1 MTKLYINQLIKK
13 TMSKLFALAA
23 SMLVCMASYAQWTK
37 PSAPAMSEMVIGEEC
52 YLYNKDAGGFLVG
65 ANDYGTRASVSPT
78 FGHKIYIE
86 KGTAEGSYYIG
97 NYVLQGG
104 MKDNVAYMYMYS
116 WDGIWVDQT
125 KTGSTNNQYTFEK
138 QEDGT
143 YKIGVSP
150 ENENVNPTVF
160 QDAYLG
166 TIIPEND
173 TKVYLCYLFNIKG
186 YTLDQFQMIWY
197 FVSPANYQAFTTAVV
212 QYNSAMTLAATISKA
227 EQTAGVDQTVL
238 TAAKDA
244 YANTSTTAEV
254 LQSCNTSLEEAILHA
269 QTRQATADA
278 PVEVLSL
285 LGIATDFNDT
295 GTSGWESTT
304 GAAHKQAANA
314 NNAANSEIT
323 GNHYENWSGEPF
335 TPGKIY
341 ATAKYLLPGV
351 YRLSALAFSSAD
363 NCSYLFAGPNRRL
376 VTSKK
381 IDVEEPMDVYTV
393 VSSADTLTV
402 GLDVTVKAA
411 NWVGLDNVG
420 LYYLGSSQEALAKY
434 VAETIAAEPDY
445 DTQMAEGGLLCQQTV
460 FEAYR
465 NARTALQNA
474 ANVAE
479 AETLYTAFAAAS
491 KALAEN
497 VAAYNAFEELVHVAE
512 EFLSSTTSSSDEV
525 ALLSDYLID
534 DSPAGES
541 YNGNGSVPVI
551 LANCVLDVAQLAKE
565 CEYLE
570 RLIINAKANAKED
583 GDDCTDLLLNPRFAE
598 SGGWQGVTN
607 ASIVWPRGKTDVFPV
622 VEAYNVAFNI
632 YQELTSLQNGLYELT
647 LQSAFR
653 PGDIYSDEYEALA
666 SAYAY
671 INSFETKI
679 PSGNAP
685 DLAVVNDANQASDA
699 FAAGYFPV
707 TVYGLVTDGTMK
719 LGITNKV
726 RNIENCVLWAGDVRL
741 TFRGKN
747 AEVLADV
754 ISKTM
759 PVANALLSSKAG
771 NAEIAALS
779 AAISD
784 SETAEDKYQALVNL
798 KKAMENVELG
808 TQLYGELAV
817 ALKNLSDAIDNST
830 NADEATLTEA
840 RNLLSTSQAAYE
852 GQTYNNE
859 AAQQAIVDLN
869 SMSVAVKLGKTEP
882 TTEPVDYTSAIVNN
896 NFDPARGDKNTS
908 TIEGWTTTTL
918 NGYKQNTA
926 SYNKNTFSLSQK
938 LSGLPK
944 GNYKVTVHAFY
955 RAGSYEE
962 EEANINSGIDTHL
975 VMLYAQT
982 AEDLFEKP
990 VMNLS
995 EGGVTSMDDVPA
1007 GVNTRTINGIIVPDG
1022 TAASVEFYKKGYYL
1036 NELEFTV
1043 GEDGEATI
1051 GMHLDRTIGSN
1062 DYVVVGEWKLWYLG
1076 DSSAEI
1082 NEQDVTSL
1090 IVNNNFDPARGDKNT
1105 STIEGW
1111 TTTTLNGYKKNTAS
1125 YNKNTFSLS
1134 QKLSGLPEGTYK
1146 VTVHAFYRAGS
1157 YEEEEANI
1165 NKGVDTHLAKFYAAT
1180 TDKTWEK
1187 PLMNLSEGGVT
1198 SMDDVPAGV
1207 KTRTINGIIVPDG
1220 TDASV
1225 EFYKRGYYLNE
1236 LPFYVGNDGDVT
1248 IGMHLDKTIG
1258 SNDYVVVGEWKLYY
1272 YGSGNIVDDV
1282 TGIENVVATENS
1294 LSDKTP
1300 VAVYSIS
1307 GIALPSA
1314 NGKIQ
1319 IVVMKDGTARKVLR
1333 K

>member
-1 MTKLYINQLIKK
+1 MR
-13 TMSKLFALAA
+13 KLFALAA

-37 PSAPAMSEMVIGEEC
+37 PSAPAMSDMVIGEEC

-78 FGHKIYIE
+78 LGHKIYIE

-104 MKDNVAYMYMYS
+104 MKDKVAYMYMYS

-160 QDAYLG
+160 LDAYLG

-173 TKVYLCYLFNIKG
+173 TKVYLCYPFNIKG

-227 EQTAGVDQTVL
+227 EQTAGVDQAVL

-244 YANTSTTAEV
+244 YANTSSTAEV
-254 LQSCNTSLEEAILHA
+254 LQACNTSLEEAILHA

-278 PVEVLSL
+278 PIEVLSL

-304 GAAHKQAANA
+304 GAAHKQAVNA

-393 VSSADTLTV
+393 VSSAETLTV

-445 DTQMAEGGLLCQQTV
+445 DTMMEDGGLMCQKAV
-460 FEAYR
+460 YDAYCT
-465 NARTALQNA
+465 ARTALQNA
-474 ANVAE
+474 ANVTE
-479 AETLYTAFAAAS
+479 AETLYAAFAAAS
-491 KALAEN
+491 TALAEN

-512 EFLSSTTSSSDEV
+512 DFLSSTTSSSDEV

-541 YNGNGSVPVI
+541 YNGNGSVPFI
-551 LANCVLDVAQLAKE
+551 LANCVLDVAQLSKE

-570 RLIINAKANAKED
+570 RLINNAKANAKED
-583 GDDCTDLLLNPRFAE
+583 GDDCTDLLQNPRFAE

-607 ASIVWPRGKTDVFPV
+607 ASIVWPRGNTDDFPV

-632 YQELTSLQNGLYELT
+632 YQELPSLQNGLYELT

-685 DLAVVNDANQASDA
+685 GLAVVNDANQASDA

-707 TVYGLVTDGTMK
+707 RVYGLVTDGTMR

-726 RNIENCVLWAGDVRL
+726 RNIENCVLWAGDVKL

-747 AEVLADV
+747 AEVLTNV
-754 ISKTM
+754 ISQTM

-771 NAEIAALS
+771 NAEISALS
-779 AAISD
+779 AAISN
-784 SETAEDKYQALVNL
+784 SETAEDKYEALVNL
-798 KKAMENVELG
+798 KKAMENVEQG
-808 TQLYGELAV
+808 TQLYAEIAV

-840 RNLLSTSQAAYE
+840 SNLLSSSQAAYD
-852 GQTYNNE
+852 GQKYDNE
-859 AAQQAIVDLN
+859 AAQQAIVALN
-869 SMSVAVKLGKTEP
+869 SMAVAVKLGTTEP

-896 NFDPARGDKNTS
+896 NFDPARGDKANS

-918 NGYKQNTA
+918 NGYKEYTA
-926 SYNKNTFSLSQK
+926 SYNKNTFALSQK

-944 GNYKVTVHAFY
+944 GNYKLTVHAYY

-962 EEANINSGIDTHL
+962 EETNINNGVDTHL
-975 VMLYAQT
+975 AKFYAQT
-982 AEDLFEKP
+982 SENLFEKA

-995 EGGVTSMDDVPA
+995 EGGVTSAEDVPE
-1007 GVNTRTINGIIVPDG
+1007 GVKTKTINGVIVPDG
-1022 TAASVEFYKKGYYL
+1022 TSASVAFYNKGYYL

-1051 GMHLDRTIGSN
+1051 GMHLDKTIGSN

-1076 DSSAEI
+1076 DNEAEL
-1082 NEQDVTSL
+1082 EGKDVTSL

-1111 TTTTLNGYKKNTAS
+1111 TTTTLNGYKQNTAS

-1207 KTRTINGIIVPDG
+1207 NTRTINGIIVPDG
-1220 TDASV
+1220 TAASV

-1319 IVVMKDGTARKVLR
+1319 IVVMKDGTARKILR